1 MVWASGSGVPGAGAP
16 DTKEQ
21 PQNVGTGHR
30 SHAKPSP
37 GRQRSTARLPWEKI
51 LGGAPRWGF
60 RLGMEEKTLSADIL
74 S

>member
-21 PQNVGTGHR
+21 PQKVGTG
-30 SHAKPSP
+30 HAKPSP
-37 GRQRSTARLPWEKI
+37 GRQRSTAWLPQEKI